1 MDTQNLQDTINSL
14 NFELEK
20 KSKTLNDAENK
31 TAIQEKQISSLKN
44 ELNNM
49 LSDINEKLHAKQEL
63 INDLESQLL
72 TVQSTTDPSSTQEQN
87 EQSTDSTATQST
99 EITPDTNDIKGD
111 NLMVAR
117 EDVNIREKPS
127 PNSFILGVQLKD
139 STINVIDT
147 QHGWSKIITKEG
159 KEGYIDSLMLK
170 EKN

>member
-1 MDTQNLQDTINSL
+1 MCIRDS
-14 NFELEK
+14 
-20 KSKTLNDAENK
+20 
-31 TAIQEKQISSLKN
+31 
-44 ELNNM
+44 
-49 LSDINEKLHAKQEL
+49 
-63 INDLESQLL
+63 LESQLL

>member
-1 MDTQNLQDTINSL
+1 MCIRDRQNSSATTEITASSESVDTQNLQDTINSL

-44 ELNNM
+44 DLNNL

-127 PNSFILGVQLKD
+127 PNSFIQTSLNILIFFQL
-139 STINVIDT
+139 
-147 QHGWSKIITKEG
+147 
-159 KEGYIDSLMLK
+159 